1 MVAPAFECRTIRM
14 QKGDTLYIPKG
25 MVHYARSP
33 EESPVVSVHMTISQ
47 DRHSGSW
54 LDYVASEPPFHLPA
68 STDRIC
74 LFPSAM
80 QYARTPQALYER
92 YADMC
97 RRQCHHHFDHFQAN
111 ALNVRAE
118 RLAPLVRN
126 TQLGVELARLAP
138 VNGARLLPLPPGGFV
153 FGADIKPAAVDYA
166 ARAAAKVWPLVL
178 ADDRRMVEA
187 AMSEALVEAFQM
199 QDIVSGAV
207 APRST
212 TEHARLLLP
221 LSWSLVWYFPTP

>member
-80 QYARTPQALYER
+80 QYARTPKLFMS
-92 YADMC
+92 DMLTC
-97 RRQCHHHFDHFQAN
+97 VVDN
-111 ALNVRAE
+111 AIITLITSR
-118 RLAPLVRN
+118 
-126 TQLGVELARLAP
+126 
-138 VNGARLLPLPPGGFV
+138 
-153 FGADIKPAAVDYA
+153 
-166 ARAAAKVWPLVL
+166 
-178 ADDRRMVEA
+178 
-187 AMSEALVEAFQM
+187 
-199 QDIVSGAV
+199 
-207 APRST
+207 
-212 TEHARLLLP
+212 
-221 LSWSLVWYFPTP
+221 PTR